1 MGGQAGRSVCGWLEG
16 LVRPLAVARL
26 LLLGGLLLVGAGL
39 EELRT
44 VGLAVD
50 LAVGCRGRDHVDTW
64 WVRERNVRY
73 LTQTRSHPTGHQV
86 NESEE

>member
-1 MGGQAGRSVCGWLEG
+1 MKVGLFTLCIGGVEGGWRSGRSVCGWLDG

-26 LLLGGLLLVGAGL
+26 LLLGGLLLIGAGL

-44 VGLAVD
+44 VGLAVE

-64 WVRERNVRY
+64 WVGGR
-73 LTQTRSHPTGHQV
+73 GM
-86 NESEE
+86 